1 MLQPICFITYFY
13 LIATSR
19 KITIFASAY
28 RAIMKTAI
36 SIVALLG
43 LILLHFTEARASY
56 PLVRN
61 FTRRDYKGA
70 HQNWAITQHPH
81 GIMFFGNKDALFVFN
96 GASWDH
102 AYLDNYSALR
112 SLLMDGERLYAGGS
126 NIFGYFSSGADG
138 CQLHEQIRLGLRQ
151 LHPPCGRTVPG
162 TQQRRQ
168 ADVLLSQDGSQRKGY
183 GSAAEHFIP
192 QRGDAPTPAE
202 NQKEPSPRSE
212 LLRFLP
218 RFLILQSF

>member
-1 MLQPICFITYFY
+1 
-13 LIATSR
+13 
-19 KITIFASAY
+19 
-28 RAIMKTAI
+28 MKTAI

-102 AYLDNYSALR
+102 AYLDNYSAV
-112 SLLMDGERLYAGGS
+112 RLCSWMANAYTLA
-126 NIFGYFSSGADG
+126 
-138 CQLHEQIRLGLRQ
+138 
-151 LHPPCGRTVPG
+151 
-162 TQQRRQ
+162 
-168 ADVLLSQDGSQRKGY
+168 
-183 GSAAEHFIP
+183 
-192 QRGDAPTPAE
+192 APTPSAISHQGPTDANFMNKFDSAYDNFTHRVAE
-202 NQKEPSPRSE
+202 RFPELTKGDRLMCCYLKMGFSAKDTAPLLNISYRSVE
-212 LLRFLP
+212 MRRHRLRTKKNLP
-218 RFLILQSF
+218 HEVNFYDFFRDF